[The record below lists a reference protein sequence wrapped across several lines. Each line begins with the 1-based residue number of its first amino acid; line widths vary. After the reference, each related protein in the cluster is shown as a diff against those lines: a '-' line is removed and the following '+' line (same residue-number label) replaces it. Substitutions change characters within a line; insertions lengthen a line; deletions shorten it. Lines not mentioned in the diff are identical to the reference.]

1 MALRR
6 IESVK
11 WEDISTAWNLEG
23 SEWFPSKVWE
33 NINTVWNVQDSKW
46 GADDAFENVIFFR
59 VLEKLH
65 KLLANEFYVPIY
77 FDEHRGNQSFLI
89 KPLEDNLEQIFNS
102 GQERE
107 YMVMIEHKLLSG
119 GSFNRNHIKQ
129 AAETYERV
137 KKLIFNNIS
146 HENNWYNGRIES
158 IITTRDEE
166 ALLSE
171 MQFNCTSREVSP
183 N

>member
-1 MALRR
+1 MA
-6 IESVK
+6 I
-11 WEDISTAWNLEG
+11 TYT
-23 SEWFPSKVWE
+23 
-33 NINTVWNVQDSKW
+33 NTTYD
-46 GADDAFENVIFFR
+46 NVIDS
-59 VLEKLH
+59 LH
-65 KLLANEFYVPIY
+65 TIISDEFKIPLRY
-77 FDEHRGNQSFLI
+77 DEHKGNQSFLI
-89 KPLEDNLEQIFNS
+89 KPLEDNLEQTFNS

-171 MQFNCTSREVSP
+171 MQFNCTSR
-183 N
+183 

>member
-1 MALRR
+1 MALYRAEH
-6 IESVK
+6 IK
-11 WEDISTAWNLEG
+11 WEESYNLWEMEG
-23 SEWFPSKVWE
+23 SEWFPAV
-33 NINTVWNVQDSKW
+33 DS
-46 GADDAFENVIFFR
+46 FENVIFER
-59 VLEKLH
+59 VLVKLH
-65 KLLANEFYVPIY
+65 KLLVDEFYVPTY
-77 FDEHRGNQSFLI
+77 FDKHRGNQSFVI
-89 KPLEDNLEQIFNS
+89 SPLEDNLEQLFNS

-107 YMVMIEHKLLSG
+107 YAVMIEHKLLSG

-146 HENNWYNGRIES
+146 YDNNWYNGRVES
-158 IITTRDEE
+158 IATTREEE

-171 MQFNCTSREVSP
+171 IQFNCTSREVSS

>member
-1 MALRR
+1 MALYR
-6 IESVK
+6 IEESK
-11 WEDISTAWNLEG
+11 WEDITNFWNLEG
-23 SEWFPSKVWE
+23 YVWPPPF
-33 NINTVWNVQDSKW
+33 D
-46 GADDAFENVIFFR
+46 GFENVIYSR
-59 VLEKLH
+59 VIQKLH
-65 KLLANEFYVPIY
+65 ALLANEFYVPIY
-77 FDEHRGNQSFLI
+77 FDKHHGNQSFVI
-89 KPLEDNLEQIFNS
+89 RPLEDNLEQLFNS

-107 YMVMIEHKLLSG
+107 YAVMIEHKLLSG

-146 HENNWYNGRIES
+146 YENNWYNGRVES

-171 MQFNCTSREVSP
+171 IQFNCTSRELSS

>member
-1 MALRR
+1 MALYRAEH
-6 IESVK
+6 IK
-11 WEDISTAWNLEG
+11 WEESYNLWEMEG
-23 SEWFPSKVWE
+23 SEWFPAV
-33 NINTVWNVQDSKW
+33 DS
-46 GADDAFENVIFFR
+46 FENVIFER
-59 VLEKLH
+59 VLVILH
-65 KLLANEFYVPIY
+65 KLLVVI
-77 FDEHRGNQSFLI
+77 R
-89 KPLEDNLEQIFNS
+89 PLEDNLEQLFNS

-107 YMVMIEHKLLSG
+107 YAVMIEHKLLSG

-146 HENNWYNGRIES
+146 YDNNWYNGRVES
-158 IITTRDEE
+158 IATTREEE

-171 MQFNCTSREVSP
+171 IQFNCTSREVSS